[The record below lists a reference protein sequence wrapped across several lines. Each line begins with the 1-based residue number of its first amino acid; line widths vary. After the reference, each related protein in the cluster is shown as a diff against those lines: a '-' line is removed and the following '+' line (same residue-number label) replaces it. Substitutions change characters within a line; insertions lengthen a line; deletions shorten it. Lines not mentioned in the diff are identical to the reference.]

1 MTPAPILLRRW
12 AAALVAGL
20 VGLVALWQL
29 EAARF
34 GIGID
39 RFHVGETPVTRYA
52 AAGAEGPLVV
62 IAHGFAGSRQ
72 MMQAYALPLARA
84 GYRVWAFDFEG
95 HGRNPVPM
103 SGDVD
108 SIDGTT
114 QRLIDQTLRVVG
126 EGRAREG
133 WDGNVAL
140 LGHSM
145 ATDIIIR
152 AALREPRLGPVVAI
166 SAFSQA
172 VTAEAPERLLMI
184 SGQWE
189 PGLRDFARDALRMV
203 DPAAREGETARAG
216 DVVRRAAVAPLAE
229 HVAVL
234 YSKAGREE
242 ALAWLDAA
250 YGRESAVAVPR
261 TGPWLLALLASVV
274 TLAWPLSHLLPD
286 RRVPRAP
293 LPARRFAIAV
303 TAPAL
308 LAPLISVPIDVNALP
323 VLVADYLAV
332 HLLVFGGVQLALLR
346 WFGVPLGRVS
356 PVATLALLVW
366 GLGVFGFV
374 LDRYGANF
382 WPTAERGW
390 IILALAAGAVPFML
404 ADGLVTMGGR
414 APLWQRIAA
423 RLAFFVSL
431 GLAVALDFERLFFLA
446 LIAPVILL
454 FYVVYGLMGRWA
466 ARTGGA
472 AAAGLAL
479 GLILAWALGVS
490 FPLFAEGGAG
500 G

>member
-1 MTPAPILLRRW
+1 MTPAPILLRRG
-12 AAALVAGL
+12 AAALLALAVAL
-20 VGLVALWQL
+20 AALWQL
-29 EAARF
+29 ESARSGVEIESF
-34 GIGID
+34 
-39 RFHVGETPVTRYA
+39 RVGETPATRYA
-52 AAGAEGPLVV
+52 EPGAEGPLVV
-62 IAHGFAGSRQ
+62 VAHGFAGSRQ
-72 MMQAYALPLARA
+72 MMQAYSLTLAQA
-84 GYRVWAFDFEG
+84 GYVAWAFDFEG

-133 WDGNVAL
+133 WEGDVAL

-152 AALREPRLGPVVAI
+152 AALQEPGIGPVVAI
-166 SAFSQA
+166 SPFSQA
-172 VTAEAPERLLMI
+172 VTDEAPERLLTI
-184 SGQWE
+184 TGQWE
-189 PGLRDFARDALRMV
+189 PGLRDFALGALRMV
-203 DPAAREGETARAG
+203 DPAAEEGETARAG
-216 DVVRRAAVAPLAE
+216 DVVRRAVVAPLAE

-250 YGRESAVAVPR
+250 YGRESDVAVPR
-261 TGPWLLALLASVV
+261 TGPWLLALLAAVV
-274 TLAWPLSHLLPD
+274 ALAWPLSHLLPE
-286 RRVPRAP
+286 RAVPRAP
-293 LPARRFAIAV
+293 LAPRRFAVAALV
-303 TAPAL
+303 PAL
-308 LAPLISVPIDVNALP
+308 VSPLLAVPVEVDALP
-323 VLVADYLAV
+323 VLVADHLALQ
-332 HLLVFGGVQLALLR
+332 LLIYGVLQLALLR
-346 WFGVPLGRVS
+346 WAGVPLGRVS
-356 PVATLALLVW
+356 PLAALALLVW
-366 GLGVFGFV
+366 GLGVFGLV

-404 ADGLVTMGGR
+404 ADALITMGGR
-414 APLWQRIAA
+414 APLWQRLTA
-423 RLAFFVSL
+423 RLAFFASL

-446 LIAPVILL
+446 LIAPVIVL
-454 FYVVYGLMGRWA
+454 FYVVFGLMGRWA

-490 FPLFAEGGAG
+490 FPLFAEQGMGG
-500 G
+500 